1 MTVRRR
7 LVVLSAAAVAV
18 AIVLASVV
26 VFAVV
31 RAELRGQVDEALRG
45 LAPDVF
51 VDHAEAPA
59 GGPRIQRRT
68 LAPGPTRGTVVVPA
82 DPLGGATGVAQ
93 AVTATG
99 EVVNPAG
106 SRARL
111 PVDSRVIAVARGER
125 DAFFRD
131 ATVGGTHVRIFTS
144 PGLAGDALQVA
155 RPLTE
160 VDDALRRLVL
170 VLAAISLGG
179 IGLAG
184 GLGLLV
190 ARGTLA
196 PVVRLTD
203 AAEHVAGTHDL
214 SRRLDVREEGDE
226 LDRLGAAFNT
236 MLAALE
242 RSRAAQRQL
251 VADASHEL
259 RTPLTSVRAN
269 IEALGRARD
278 LPVEERDG
286 IVASARAQLEELTV
300 LVGDLVDLARP
311 DVPDLEREDVRLDL
325 VVAEA
330 VQRARAH
337 AGDRPI
343 RLEAEESLVEGS
355 AARLHRAVTNL
366 LDNAVK
372 WSPPGAAIDVTVGR
386 GRVAV
391 RDRGPGFAPEDLPHV
406 FERFYRA
413 PAARGLPGSGLGLAI
428 VRQTAE
434 AHGGRATAR
443 NAPGGGALLELVL
456 PERSATS

>member
-1 MTVRRR
+1 VTVRRR

-278 LPVEERDG
+278 LPVEERDR

-311 DVPDLEREDVRLDL
+311 DVPGLEADRAVAGVRAAAPSREQPARQRGEVEPARRGDRRDGRPRPRRRPRPRPRLRAGGPAARLRALLSRPRGARAAGLGARARDRP
-325 VVAEA
+325 ADRRGA
-330 VQRARAH
+330 RRARDCAQRARRR
-337 AGDRPI
+337 G
-343 RLEAEESLVEGS
+343 
-355 AARLHRAVTNL
+355 AARA
-366 LDNAVK
+366 
-372 WSPPGAAIDVTVGR
+372 GAAGTFSDLL
-386 GRVAV
+386 
-391 RDRGPGFAPEDLPHV
+391 GPSQHPFTCGWLHPPPTTKEDI
-406 FERFYRA
+406 A
-413 PAARGLPGSGLGLAI
+413 
-428 VRQTAE
+428 
-434 AHGGRATAR
+434 
-443 NAPGGGALLELVL
+443 
-456 PERSATS
+456 